1 VKTVLLA
8 LALIAAGWYYFVG
21 GRKLDE
27 QMVRDFYRAE
37 AHAALSR
44 DPEAMCKLVGK
55 SAVVRQQTVMAGQTK
70 SETLNRE
77 QACEAFRKSHE
88 FFEKVGEKA
97 GGMLT
102 IEYDYALGKVDIA
115 ADRKSALV
123 EFSSTLKMG
132 EAFMQF
138 RTTSTE
144 RLVRRLGSVE
154 LAEADATTRVSWTPG
169 ALADPAKYFQ
179 EQ

>member
-1 VKTVLLA
+1 MKAVAIA
-8 LALIAAGWYYFVG
+8 LALGAAGWYYFVG
-21 GRKLDE
+21 GRQLDE

-37 AHAALSR
+37 AHATLSR
-44 DPEAMCKLVGK
+44 DPDALCKLLSK
-55 SAVVRQQTVMAGQTK
+55 SVVVRQQTLMSGQTK

-88 FFEKVGEKA
+88 FFEQVGEKA

-102 IEYDYALGKVDIA
+102 IEYDYELGKLDVA
-115 ADRKSALV
+115 SDRKSALV

-132 EAFMQF
+132 ESFMQF

-144 RLVRRLGSVE
+144 RLVRRLGRVE
-154 LAEADATTRVSWTPG
+154 LAEADAMTRVSWTPG
-169 ALADPAKYFQ
+169 ALADPARYFQ
-179 EQ
+179 AQ

>member
-1 VKTVLLA
+1 MKTVLFA
-8 LALIAAGWYYFVG
+8 LALIGAGWYYFVG
-21 GRKLDE
+21 GRQLDE

-37 AHAALSR
+37 AHATLSR
-44 DPEAMCKLVGK
+44 DPEALCRLVSK
-55 SAVVRQQTVMAGQTK
+55 SAVLRQQTLMSGQTR

-102 IEYDYALGKVDIA
+102 IEYDYELGKVDIA
-115 ADRKSALV
+115 PDRKSARV

-132 EAFMQF
+132 ESFMQF
-138 RTTSTE
+138 RTTSAE

-154 LAEADATTRVSWTPG
+154 LAEADVTTRVSWTPG